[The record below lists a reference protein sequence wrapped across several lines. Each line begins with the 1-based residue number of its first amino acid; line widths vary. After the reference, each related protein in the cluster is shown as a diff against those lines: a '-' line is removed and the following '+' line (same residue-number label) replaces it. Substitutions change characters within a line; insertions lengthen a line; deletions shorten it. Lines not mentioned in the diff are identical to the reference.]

1 MSVRTAPRYVY
12 DAADGRDLERALDD
26 LRRGVAQWRLAARL
40 ALLDLRNRV
49 RGSVL
54 GPVWITLSL
63 AVTVAAISLV
73 YPLLF
78 NLEVGRYVPHLAV
91 GLVVWTWM
99 SQSLTD
105 SCTTF
110 TSAESVIRQ
119 MRLAYTVHVLRT
131 LFRSLFTAALT
142 VPVILVALVAFGVW
156 PGAALALLPLG
167 LAVVLVVL
175 FGAGLFLGMVS
186 ARFRD
191 LPPIV
196 SSLMQLAFFLTPIL
210 WTADQLGEG
219 QVWLLF
225 NPFYPLLEIVRGPL
239 VGAAPGPLLWAVA
252 CSHAAVTTA
261 AGFLLFMRLRRR
273 IAFGV

>member
-1 MSVRTAPRYVY
+1 MSISLAPRYAY
-12 DAADGRDLERALDD
+12 DAADGRDLQRALDD
-26 LRRGVAQWRLAARL
+26 LRRGAAQWRLALRL
-40 ALLDLRNRV
+40 AVLDLRNRF

-54 GPVWITLSL
+54 GPIWVTLSL

-78 NLEVGRYVPHLAV
+78 NLEIGRYVPHLAV

-110 TSAESVIRQ
+110 TAAEAVIRQ

-131 LFRSLFTAALT
+131 IFRSVLNAALT
-142 VPVILVALVAFGVW
+142 VPVILAAAALFGVW
-156 PGAALALLPLG
+156 PGAALALLPVG
-167 LAVVLVVL
+167 LAIVFLML
-175 FGAGLFLGMVS
+175 FAAAFLLGMVS

-219 QVWLLF
+219 RIWLLF
-225 NPFYPLLEIVRGPL
+225 NPFYPLLEIVRGPML
-239 VGAAPGPLLWAVA
+239 GISPEPILWAAA
-252 CSHAAVTTA
+252 CVYAALTAA
-261 AGFLLFMRLRRR
+261 AGFVLFVRLRRR
-273 IAFGV
+273 IAFWV